1 LISFTKKAWL
11 EQRRLLRLIRNGTSR
26 PGRKLRDFSPGLF
39 LGDADVVGAL
49 QVKPELRTRAEPMP
63 EMSHRFERSP
73 LFRRTSPLGDMQ
85 KLTKRIGTECMSD
98 DASLVARP
106 CAIKHAAYSAAHYCV
121 GSNVLPP
128 PAQINFEPAS
138 GIHWAI
144 RRRRTNVPKISGAI
158 PSGNVHAAAEC
169 DG

>member
-98 DASLVARP
+98 GHASLVARP
-106 CAIKHAAYSAAHYCV
+106 CAIKHAAYSRHIIAWVERITTACPDKLRTSHRNPLGHRAAAHQCPQDIRCNIEREC
-121 GSNVLPP
+121 SC
-128 PAQINFEPAS
+128 S
-138 GIHWAI
+138 G
-144 RRRRTNVPKISGAI
+144 RM
-158 PSGNVHAAAEC
+158 
-169 DG
+169 